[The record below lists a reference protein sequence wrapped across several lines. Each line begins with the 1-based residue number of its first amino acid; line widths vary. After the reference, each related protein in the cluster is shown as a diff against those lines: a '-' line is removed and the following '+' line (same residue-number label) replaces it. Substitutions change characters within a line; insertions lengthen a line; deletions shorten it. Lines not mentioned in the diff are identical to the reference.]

1 MIAAVGSATPW
12 PAMSGALPCTGS
24 NIEGL
29 VPVASPSQY
38 RKTQPLAEVAVIVT
52 TELLGYGPAGGAIV
66 EVPPHAASRDSEYV
80 GTKRAATCLFR
91 SIVTLTVTFVL
102 VASPAQPSNT
112 QPAAGLAVSVTT
124 VLLE

>member
-1 MIAAVGSATPW
+1 VTFVVGF
-12 PAMSGALPCTGS
+12 
-24 NIEGL
+24 

-52 TELLGYGPAGGAIV
+52 TELLGYGPDGGAIV
-66 EVPPHAASRDSEYV
+66 KVPPPAASRESEYV
-80 GTKRAATCLFR
+80 GTKRAVTCLFR
-91 SIVTLTVTFVL
+91 SMVTLTVTFVP
-102 VASPAQPSNT
+102 VASPAHPSNT

>member
-1 MIAAVGSATPW
+1 MHLSRVIVTFAVGF
-12 PAMSGALPCTGS
+12 
-24 NIEGL
+24 

-66 EVPPHAASRDSEYV
+66 KVPPPAASRESEYV

-91 SIVTLTVTFVL
+91 SIVTLSVTFVT
-102 VASPAQPSNT
+102 VVSHAHQSYT
-112 QPAAGLAVSVTT
+112 QLAAGL
-124 VLLE
+124 